1 MNTEYCIHFD
11 SEAEALAHLRSM
23 NTLDVHNYAI
33 VEGPED
39 GQFSVVDAETA
50 KEFAPWI
57 NI

>member
-11 SEAEALAHLRSM
+11 SESEALAHLRSIP
-23 NTLDVHNYAI
+23 DVHNYAI
-33 VEGPED
+33 VEGPDD

-50 KEFAPWI
+50 KEFSPWN